1 MSRPPVTGRPGLD
14 EACAEVSDLSGVPL
28 ADHVRRYTDAHEAIV
43 AVLNA
48 PIVVDDVP
56 TAGVPVPGTA
66 STSPGAASIPPGAA
80 PAPPGATPT
89 PGR

>member
-56 TAGVPVPGTA
+56 TAGVPAPGA
-66 STSPGAASIPPGAA
+66 GPTSPRAA
-80 PAPPGATPT
+80 PTPPGATPT